1 MPRCGSRSSSA
12 SSSASSSRRSRQS
25 LLSESAVGNSSS
37 SSKGGSGRSS
47 STRRSFGESS
57 SSGAHST
64 ASEVSSRHRIKAS
77 SSRCSCSSSSSSP
90 SSSKS
95 SDSSDSSSRAAPSG
109 SSSISS
115 SRSGSRRVARPRDF
129 LWECCCSPTSRLTA
143 ECLARRKPAR
153 RLTLETGYD
162 FTSRR
167 CVRRLRRKVE
177 KYRPQHVWAAIP
189 CTSYSPM
196 QNLQKKTPRRLQ
208 KLAKDR
214 KITRKMVRLTTSLLR
229 AVAKRGGHVYFEWP
243 LRSQG
248 WPLLGGFT
256 TWLERRGAV
265 FEARVDG
272 CRYNLQNLAGDALL
286 QKSWRVLTSNECLA
300 LNLTARC
307 IASHRSQSRHQII
320 QGQLQTAASAF
331 YPQAMVS
338 KILDIWLS

>member
-1 MPRCGSRSSSA
+1 MWA
-12 SSSASSSRRSRQS
+12 S
-25 LLSESAVGNSSS
+25 
-37 SSKGGSGRSS
+37 
-47 STRRSFGESS
+47 
-57 SSGAHST
+57 
-64 ASEVSSRHRIKAS
+64 
-77 SSRCSCSSSSSSP
+77 
-90 SSSKS
+90 
-95 SDSSDSSSRAAPSG
+95 
-109 SSSISS
+109 
-115 SRSGSRRVARPRDF
+115 
-129 LWECCCSPTSRLTA
+129 
-143 ECLARRKPAR
+143 
-153 RLTLETGYD
+153 
-162 FTSRR
+162 
-167 CVRRLRRKVE
+167 
-177 KYRPQHVWAAIP
+177 IP

-229 AVAKRGGHVYFEWP
+229 AVVKHGGHVYFEWP

-256 TWLERRGAV
+256 TWLKKRGAV

-272 CRYNLQNLAGDALL
+272 CRYNLRSLAGDALL

-307 IASHRSQSRHQII
+307 IASHRSQRRHQII
-320 QGQLQTAASAF
+320 QGQQQTAASAF